1 MSGTT
6 FTTAH
11 RAFAITAALLALPL
25 AAQDRPVLPEID
37 TSGSPNGIVVM
48 PETVPDVFKIFDR
61 YTKVVAPNGKPI
73 HIVIEKGY
81 TDRQAVYARKVLINH
96 LTDVPGTKYGHDKS
110 AIANSIADRNAV
122 LALFY
127 STETLRSPTSRPFL
141 RAVRTQDLREYETIL
156 EGTEGYMRPTNP
168 TRDASYE
175 EILHF
180 VQAHGIEPAAPALSA
195 ALRDAFVEAR
205 AKNVYMLDYDNT
217 FEYFIC
223 ALEAYYDMW
232 RHDPEGD
239 GTREDE
245 YIPISRVA
253 LEEHDPK
260 AYEII
265 EHFFGPWWLYTA
277 EIAEEFEGTFSLT
290 WREGQTYTNKSQYL
304 TRAALTGSVDSN
316 LVGNDENNSLYGN
329 DGDNEIAPGGG
340 SDVVDGGMGTD
351 TAVFRGAM
359 AQYAVRRNGQQIIVE
374 DLNFSR
380 DGSNVLTGI
389 EQLRFSDRTVTAAE
403 LH

>member
-1 MSGTT
+1 MSGTM

-11 RAFAITAALLALPL
+11 RNFAFTAALLALPL

-61 YTKVVAPNGKPI
+61 YTKVLAPNGKPI

-96 LTDVPGTKYGHDKS
+96 LTDVPGTKYGDDKS

-156 EGTEGYMRPTNP
+156 EGSEGYMRPTNP

-232 RHDPEGD
+232 RHD
-239 GTREDE
+239 
-245 YIPISRVA
+245 
-253 LEEHDPK
+253 
-260 AYEII
+260 
-265 EHFFGPWWLYTA
+265 
-277 EIAEEFEGTFSLT
+277 
-290 WREGQTYTNKSQYL
+290 
-304 TRAALTGSVDSN
+304 
-316 LVGNDENNSLYGN
+316 
-329 DGDNEIAPGGG
+329 
-340 SDVVDGGMGTD
+340 
-351 TAVFRGAM
+351 
-359 AQYAVRRNGQQIIVE
+359 RRNHRSP
-374 DLNFSR
+374 F
-380 DGSNVLTGI
+380 
-389 EQLRFSDRTVTAAE
+389 
-403 LH
+403 